1 MRVVYWA
8 RIGLAKALI
17 TERLSA
23 VPGTELVVVEKLPE
37 LLAALPGTEALIVSD
52 PPESE
57 ARAIVESLASPQNT
71 VRWIHFVSAGQE
83 GFAAAGMPPGI
94 AVTHPAGAISPTVAE
109 HAMALLLALGRH
121 VPEIA
126 AATQRH
132 DWDRRMAQTV
142 TTLEGAVLAI
152 VGFGSIGQEIA
163 RRARGFG
170 ARIVA
175 VTRSPKPNDLADEVL
190 PLAALHQVLG
200 RADAIAVAIALAAE
214 THHLMD
220 AAAFAACKKTALFI
234 NVARGGIVD
243 QAALAA
249 ALTAGTIAGA
259 GLDVA
264 EPEPLPGDDPLWGC
278 PNLLLSG
285 HFSGSGSL
293 LSQRRLADGAGD
305 NLERFIA
312 GRPLAH
318 QLTL

>member
-17 TERLSA
+17 IECLGA
-23 VPGTELVVVEKLPE
+23 VAGTELVVVEKLPE
-37 LLAALPGTEALIVSD
+37 LLAALPGAEALIVSD

-57 ARAIVESLASPQNT
+57 ARAIVERLASPGNT

-109 HAMALLLALGRH
+109 HAMALPLALGRH

-132 DWDRRMAQTV
+132 EWDRRMAQTV

-152 VGFGSIGQEIA
+152 VGFGTIGQEIA

-175 VTRSPKPNDLADEVL
+175 ITRTPKPNDLADEIL
-190 PLAALHQVLG
+190 PLSALHSVLG
-200 RADAIAVAIALAAE
+200 RADAIAVAIALAEE

-220 AAAFAACKKTALFI
+220 AAAFVACKKTALFV

-243 QAALAA
+243 QTALAE
-249 ALTAGTIAGA
+249 ALRSGKIAGA

-264 EPEPLPGDDPLWGC
+264 DPEPLPADDPLWSC
-278 PNLLLSG
+278 PNLLISG
-285 HFSGSGSL
+285 HFSGSGSV

-305 NLERFIA
+305 NLERFVA
-312 GRPLAH
+312 GLPLVH
-318 QLTL
+318 RLTL